1 MPWESYN
8 GWMTRSALRL
18 GTRGSPLAL
27 WQANHIATRL
37 RPVVAPQ
44 PVELVLIETHGDRD
58 QASALS
64 AMGGFGV
71 FTKAIQAAL
80 IDGRADVAVH
90 SLKDLPTIPTEGLEL
105 VAVPPRGPTGDA
117 FVSRRHRR
125 FDDLP
130 AGSVVGTSSLRRRAQ
145 VLNRRPDLKLIEL
158 RGNVDTRLR
167 KLDEQ
172 NLDAIVLAEAGLVR
186 LGLADRITEILDPS
200 WMLPAVGQGAI
211 GLECRTADESTR
223 HVVEA
228 LRDPDTFARV
238 TAERAMLYALG
249 GGCLVPI
256 GTTSKVA
263 DGVLTIRGAVL
274 SGDGRRRV
282 VATHTG
288 PADTPL
294 AVGQELAAKLIA
306 EGAAELLNP
315 GPSPA

>member
-1 MPWESYN
+1 
-8 GWMTRSALRL
+8 MTSPLRL

-27 WQANHIATRL
+27 WQANHVAALL
-37 RPVVAPQ
+37 RPVAAPRT
-44 PVELVLIETHGDRD
+44 VELVHIETHGDRD

-64 AMGGFGV
+64 TMGGFGV
-71 FTKAIQAAL
+71 FTKAIQNAL
-80 IDGRADVAVH
+80 LAGRADVAVH
-90 SLKDLPTIPTEGLEL
+90 SLKDLPTIPEPELEL

-117 FVSRRHRR
+117 FISRKHRR
-125 FDDLP
+125 FDQLP
-130 AGSVVGTSSLRRRAQ
+130 EGATVGTSSLRRRAQ
-145 VLNRRPDLKLIEL
+145 VLNRRPDLKLIDL

-167 KLDEQ
+167 KLEEQ
-172 NLDAIVLAEAGLVR
+172 NFDAIILAEAGLVR

-211 GLECRTADESTR
+211 GLECRAADDETK
-223 HVVEA
+223 HLVEA
-228 LRDPDTFARV
+228 LRDTATFARV

-256 GTTSKVA
+256 GTTSKAA
-263 DGVLTIRGAVL
+263 DGILTLRGAVL
-274 SGDGRRRV
+274 SPDGRRRV

-294 AVGQELAAKLIA
+294 AVGQELAAMLIA

-315 GPSPA
+315 GPAA

>member
-1 MPWESYN
+1 MNP
-8 GWMTRSALRL
+8 LKL

-27 WQANHIATRL
+27 WQANHIAALL
-37 RPVVAPQ
+37 RPVCGA
-44 PVELVLIETHGDRD
+44 VELVQIETHGDRD

-71 FTKAIQAAL
+71 FTKAIQNAL
-80 IDGRADVAVH
+80 LDGRANIAVH
-90 SLKDLPTIPTEGLEL
+90 SLKDLPTLPEPRLEL
-105 VAVPPRGPTGDA
+105 AGVPARGPTGDA
-117 FVSRRHRR
+117 FVSRKHAR

-130 AGSVVGTSSLRRRAQ
+130 KGATVGTSSLRRRAM

-186 LGLADRITEILDPS
+186 LGLADRIAEVLDPV

-211 GLECRTADESTR
+211 GLECRADDSRARAAIQAIRCAETY
-223 HVVEA
+223 
-228 LRDPDTFARV
+228 ARV
-238 TAERAMLYALG
+238 QAERAMLYALG

-256 GTTSKVA
+256 GATSVA
-263 DGVLTIRGAVL
+263 LDGVLTVRGAVL
-274 SGDGRRRV
+274 SPDGKRRV

-288 PADTPL
+288 PQTAPL
-294 AVGQELAAKLIA
+294 ALGQELAGMLLA
-306 EGAAELLNP
+306 EGADELLQHGIP
-315 GPSPA
+315 PA